1 MIVGVRLEEN
11 VANRQAD
18 IAPRVFLAVGN
29 RRVIR
34 AERAVDSSW
43 TVETVL
49 GDPSPVT
56 LAADPNDTGS
66 IYAGTQGDGIY
77 HSGDQGRS
85 WTRLGLAGQIVKS
98 IAVSP
103 HDSRVIYAG
112 VKPAAVYKSEDT
124 GRTWIDLEGFR
135 HIPNRWWWFSPAEAP
150 FKAYVMALSVSPTEP
165 DVVLAGIELGAV
177 VRSEDGGRTW
187 SRHLRGTLRD
197 CHSLRF
203 HGRDGQWAYEAGGSG
218 GGASFS
224 RDGGRTWRKQKTGL
238 EKHYGVA
245 CAADPQRP
253 EVWYVSV
260 ASGPGKAYGENAEGY
275 IYRASAGSGWQP
287 IGWEPHPM
295 GGMPAALATHPA
307 APGHLYAGTTR
318 GEIWHTS
325 DYGDT
330 WQRLLCNLGNIG
342 LSMLLL

>member
-1 MIVGVRLEEN
+1 MT
-11 VANRQAD
+11 NRHTST
-18 IAPRVFLAVGN
+18 PPSVFLTVGN
-29 RRVIR
+29 RRIVR
-34 AERAVDSSW
+34 AERDGEGDW
-43 TVETVL
+43 TVETTS
-49 GDPSPVT
+49 DIPSPVT

-77 HSGDQGRS
+77 YSGDQGRS
-85 WTRLGLAGQIVKS
+85 WIRLGLAGQIVKS

-112 VKPAAVYKSEDT
+112 VKPAAVYKSVDA
-124 GRTWIDLEGFR
+124 GRTWTELEGFR
-135 HIPNRWWWFSPAEAP
+135 RIPNRWWWFSPAETP

-187 SRHLRGTLRD
+187 SGHLRGALRD
-197 CHSLRF
+197 CHSLKF
-203 HGRDGQWAYEAGGSG
+203 HNSDGQWVYQAGGSG
-218 GGASFS
+218 GGASLS
-224 RDGGRTWRKQKTGL
+224 RDGGRTWHKQKAGL
-238 EKHYGVA
+238 DKHYGVA
-245 CAADPQRP
+245 CAADPERP

-260 ASGPGKAYGENAEGY
+260 APGPGKSYGENAEGY
-275 IYRASAGSGWQP
+275 LYRTSAGAGWQL

-295 GGMPAALATHPA
+295 RQMPVALATHPA
-307 APGHLYAGTTR
+307 APGHLYAGTTQ

-330 WQRLLCNLGNIG
+330 WQQLLRNLGNIG
-342 LSMLLL
+342 LCMLLL